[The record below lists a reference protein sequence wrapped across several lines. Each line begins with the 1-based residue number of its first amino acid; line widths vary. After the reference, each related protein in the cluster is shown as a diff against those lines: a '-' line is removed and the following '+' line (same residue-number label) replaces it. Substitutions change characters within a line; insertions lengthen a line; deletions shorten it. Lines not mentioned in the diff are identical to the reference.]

1 MQTKQTKILFIS
13 ILSITIFVS
22 AISAQ
27 KQKADLIIVDAKVY
41 TMDDKRPEAQA
52 IAIKGNKI
60 IAVEKKFGK
69 IEKYRDKNTR
79 QINARGRAVIPG
91 FNDSHTH
98 FMGIGN
104 MFSSIDLRNVR
115 GLPEVIGK
123 MKFYVKYIPKGR
135 WILGGGWD
143 ENTWGA
149 GRLPSKDLIDA
160 VTPNN
165 PVFIYNS
172 DGTMALANS
181 LALKLAKIDRNKSN
195 VKNGEFVRDENGDL
209 IGLLKGDAIVFVKN
223 AAPLANTK
231 KLFEVAESA
240 TNYAASL
247 GVTSIQDM
255 HSDYIADVFREVQR
269 QGKLKTRIYDCT
281 PLYDWKKLADAGIK
295 RATGDALVRTGC
307 LKGLTDGVPEEESQL
322 YEFASNADKADLQVM
337 IHSIGTSSNSLILKV
352 FERIFAEDGIKDRR
366 FRIEHAHNF
375 LDEDLKRFV
384 NPNLIASM
392 QPHLFGGTDPFEEM
406 LDEKATIAFGSDAS
420 ITDFNPLLGI
430 HEAVNTNYTFDG
442 KRQNISVAEAVRL
455 YTVGSAYAEF
465 QENVKGSISVGKLA
479 DIVILSQNIFEIE
492 PEKIK
497 ETEVIMTIM
506 DGKIVYN
513 KRAE

>member
-1 MQTKQTKILFIS
+1 MKRKILFIFT
-13 ILSITIFVS
+13 ILTLVS

-41 TMDDKRPEAQA
+41 TMDGNRPEAQA
-52 IAIKGNKI
+52 IAIKDNKI

-79 QINARGRAVIPG
+79 QINARGRTVIPG

-98 FMGIGN
+98 FMGVGN
-104 MFSSIDLRNVR
+104 IFSSIDLRNVHSS
-115 GLPEVIGK
+115 PEVVEK
-123 MKFYVKYIPKGR
+123 MEFYVKFIPKGR
-135 WILGGGWD
+135 WILGSGWD

-149 GRLPSKDLIDA
+149 DKLPTKDLIDA

-165 PVFIYNS
+165 PVFVYNA

-181 LALKLAKIDRNKSN
+181 LALKLAKIDRNKSDITD
-195 VKNGEFVRDENGDL
+195 GEFVRDESGEPT
-209 IGLLKGDAIVFVKN
+209 GLLKGGAMLFVKN
-223 AAPLANTK
+223 VAPFANTQK
-231 KLFEVAESA
+231 FLEVAESA

-255 HSDYIADVFREVQR
+255 HSDYVADVFRELQK

-281 PLYDWKKLADAGIK
+281 PLYDWKKLTDAGIK

-307 LKGLTDGVPEEESQL
+307 LKGLTDGFPEEEPQL

-337 IHSIGTSSNSLILKV
+337 IHSIGNNSNALVLKV
-352 FERIFAEDGIKDRR
+352 FERIFAEDGAKDRR

-375 LDEDLKRFV
+375 RSEDLGRFV
-384 NPNLIASM
+384 NANIIASM
-392 QPHLFGGTDPFEEM
+392 QPHLFGGSDPFEEM

-430 HEAVNTNYTFDG
+430 HEAVNTNYTFNG
-442 KRQNISVAEAVRL
+442 KRQNISVEEAVRL

-479 DIVILSQNIFEIE
+479 DLVILSQDIFEIA

-497 ETEVIMTIM
+497 DTEVVMTIM
-506 DGKIVYN
+506 DGKIVYD
-513 KRAE
+513 KRLD